1 MDFSGKPCAE
11 NNGEELM
18 TPAFHELR
26 IRAVPM
32 SEYTWFSVRSLVQR
46 EMYELD
52 FPGIQDHIRR
62 ALREEEH
69 KWSVYG
75 IK

>member
-1 MDFSGKPCAE
+1 MK
-11 NNGEELM
+11 
-18 TPAFHELR
+18 PAFHVLR

-52 FPGIQDHIRR
+52 FPGIQEYIKR
-62 ALREEEH
+62 ALH
-69 KWSVYG
+69 PSSNPTKDALQATVQQ
-75 IK
+75 